1 MPGHNKTKRM
11 TAEANQPSA
20 PKEKHR
26 KLRSR
31 FSVFGAYIK
40 SKRHLVL
47 WETPFALPN
56 GQQGAGSR
64 QHDSGKKRVGLQ
76 AERAAAAH

>member
-1 MPGHNKTKRM
+1 MPGYNKTKPM
-11 TAEANQPSA
+11 TAEATDRQPPRKNIA
-20 PKEKHR
+20 

-31 FSVFGAYIK
+31 FSVFGAYIE
-40 SKRHLVL
+40 SKRRLVL
-47 WETPFALPN
+47 LETPFALPN

-76 AERAAAAH
+76 AERADAAQ